1 MPRTKQTVSEGS
13 YKGLKEQIQALQQ
26 KIDILERGNIQS
38 PKASPTRETHDTEN
52 DDAYIT
58 LPKEKMVDLLGILT
72 HCLKK
77 EQQREQ
83 ARPVYD
89 GNLPV
94 SASPSAMPPP
104 ANEST
109 SLSKMPWRRF
119 TTFV

>member
-77 EQQREQ
+77 EQQRDQ
-83 ARPVYD
+83 V
-89 GNLPV
+89 
-94 SASPSAMPPP
+94 PSTLPPP
-104 ANEST
+104 AKEST
-109 SLSKMPWRRF
+109 PSSSTMPWRRF